1 MFIRIDFESEIAIYV
16 QLRNQIIE
24 GIAKDELLP
33 GESLPSVRQLAEDLG
48 INMHTVNK
56 AYNIL
61 KDQGFIAVHKR
72 KGVIVSSIEDMRKH
86 DHRDQLIEEL
96 RPIIAESYCRGL
108 KERDISEIIKQIY
121 MDYDGGGENE

>member
-1 MFIRIDFESEIAIYV
+1 MLIKIDFESEVSIYL

-24 GIAKDELLP
+24 GIAKNELLP

-56 AYNIL
+56 TYNIL
-61 KDQGFIAVHKR
+61 REESFIAIHKR
-72 KGVIVSSIEDMRKH
+72 RGVIISSMEEMRRH
-86 DHRDQLIEEL
+86 NHRNKLAEEI

-108 KERDISEIIKQIY
+108 SEKDITDLIKQIY
-121 MDYDGGGENE
+121 KEYDGNEGDE